1 MKFNFEK
8 KELKGEPLKGDK
20 FIIDEQERIK
30 RERNSDVEPKYSNE
44 IYQKDDDIYEESKN
58 KDPRGDK
65 EGHSMK
71 PFVPIED
78 IVDPDTEE
86 GSDDVEEE
94 ENEDIEE
101 DREKFTKNE
110 MLQKAEI
117 DQELKK
123 KGIGYYREDGVA
135 SVGPDIK
142 KKLIKNNKVNSQIQ
156 GKKILIKKKK
166 LIKKN
171 QFNSNFS

>member
-20 FIIDEQERIK
+20 FIVDEQERIK

-44 IYQKDDDIYEESKN
+44 IYQKDDDIYEESK
-58 KDPRGDK
+58 KEDPRGDK
-65 EGHSMK
+65 EGRPIK

-86 GSDDVEEE
+86 GSDVEEE
-94 ENEDIEE
+94 EEEEIEE
-101 DREKFTKNE
+101 DREKFSKVE
-110 MLQKAEI
+110 MLQKAKI

-135 SVGPDIK
+135 SVGTDIK

-166 LIKKN
+166 VNKE
-171 QFNSNFS
+171 NSIG

>member
-8 KELKGEPLKGDK
+8 QELKGDPLKGDK
-20 FIIDEQERIK
+20 FIVDEQERIK
-30 RERNSDVEPKYSNE
+30 RERNSDIESKYSNE
-44 IYQKDDDIYEESKN
+44 IYQKDDDIYEESKK
-58 KDPRGDK
+58 KDPKGDK
-65 EGHSMK
+65 EGRPMK
-71 PFVPIED
+71 PFVPKED

-86 GSDDVEEE
+86 GSDDIEEDE
-94 ENEDIEE
+94 DEDIEE
-101 DREKFTKNE
+101 DGEKFSKRE
-110 MLQKAEI
+110 MLQKAKI
-117 DQELKK
+117 DQDLKK

-142 KKLIKNNKVNSQIQ
+142 KKLAKNNQVNSQIQ